1 MLIRLIVTDLDDT
14 LLHDDHTISQRSL
27 DTIRRAMDRGIAVA
41 IATGRM
47 VPSALPYA
55 RQLGLKGLL
64 LCCQGAQ
71 VVDIETGEEIRLTTV
86 PLALAQDVLRF
97 ARERG
102 IYIQYYST
110 TTYYFEKTGEES
122 EYYRHAAGIAGVE
135 TGCDLVET
143 MDFEPIKLLMIAE
156 PSRIRAAYEAAK
168 ARFGDT
174 LEIAISKSNYLE
186 FTHPQAN
193 KGAAMVSL
201 AQRMDIPL
209 EQVMAVGDAL
219 NDLSM
224 IRQAGLGVAVANAT
238 EFVRGQAK
246 VVTSSNQ
253 EDGVALAIETYALGE
268 RNPTDI

>member
-1 MLIRLIVTDLDDT
+1 MDIRLIVTDLDDT
-14 LLHDDHTISQRSL
+14 LLRDDHTISARSL
-27 DTIRRAMDRGIAVA
+27 DTIRCAEEQGITVA

-64 LCCQGAQ
+64 MCCQGAQ
-71 VVDIETGEEIRLTTV
+71 IVDIETGEVISLTPV
-86 PLALAQDVLRF
+86 PQELARQAIRF
-97 ARERG
+97 AQERG

-135 TGCDLVET
+135 TRRDLAET
-143 MDFEPIKLLMIAE
+143 LDFEPIKLLMIAE
-156 PSRIRAAYEAAK
+156 PPRIREAYEAAK

-186 FTHPQAN
+186 FTHRDAH
-193 KGAAMVSL
+193 KGAAMAGL
-201 AQRMDIPL
+201 AARLGIPL
-209 EQVMAVGDAL
+209 SQVMAVGDAL

-224 IRQAGLGVAVANAT
+224 IRGAGLGVAVANAT
-238 EFVRGQAK
+238 DFVKSQADA
-246 VVTSSNQ
+246 VTASNQ
-253 EDGVALAIETYALGE
+253 EDGVALAIETYALE
-268 RNPTDI
+268 AND